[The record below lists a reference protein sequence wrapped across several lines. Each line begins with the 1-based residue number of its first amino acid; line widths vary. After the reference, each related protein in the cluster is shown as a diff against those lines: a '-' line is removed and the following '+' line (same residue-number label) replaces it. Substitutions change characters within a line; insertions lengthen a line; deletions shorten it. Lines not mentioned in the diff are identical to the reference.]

1 MDELRGLFNFACKR
15 IILNAVNEKLD
26 ALFELDLLN
35 EINVVGLQKEI
46 KGEEVLMDYGKT
58 IRSIPILLSGAIK
71 VFREDANGDELLLY
85 FLEEGDTCAMTMTCC
100 LGGSTSKIRAVA
112 ESETKL
118 IMIPVEKMELWM
130 AKYSTWRKFVLESY
144 QSRFN
149 ELLETVDSLAFLNM
163 DERLINY
170 LNSKSKV
177 NKANFIAVTHQDIAT
192 ELNTS
197 RVVISRLLKKLE
209 NNGSIILSRNQIELI
224 SL

>member
-1 MDELRGLFNFACKR
+1 MKVL
-15 IILNAVNEKLD
+15 NEKLD

-35 EINVVGLQKEI
+35 EIKAIGVQKDIQDDEI
-46 KGEEVLMDYGKT
+46 LMDYGKT

-71 VFREDANGDELLLY
+71 VFREDENGDELLLY

-100 LGGSTSKIRAVA
+100 LGNSTSKIRAVA

-130 AKYSTWRKFVLESY
+130 SKYATWRKFVLESY
-144 QSRFN
+144 HIRFN
-149 ELLETVDSLAFLNM
+149 ELLETIDNLAFLNM

-170 LNSKSKV
+170 LKSKSKV
-177 NKANFIAVTHQDIAT
+177 NKANIIAATHQDIAI

-209 NNGSIILSRNQIELI
+209 NKGNIHLSRNQIEVITL
-224 SL
+224 

>member
-1 MDELRGLFNFACKR
+1 MFNFVIKR
-15 IILNAVNEKLD
+15 NILNTLNNKLD
-26 ALFELDLLN
+26 ALFELDLLK
-35 EINVVGLQKEI
+35 EINAVGIQKDI
-46 KGEEVLMDYGKT
+46 KDDEVLMDYGKT

-71 VFREDANGDELLLY
+71 VFREDENGDELLLY

-100 LGGSTSKIRAVA
+100 LGNSISKVRAVA
-112 ESETKL
+112 ESDTK
-118 IMIPVEKMELWM
+118 IVMIPVEKMELWM

-144 QSRFN
+144 NSRFN

-170 LNSKSKV
+170 LKNKSKV
-177 NKANFIAVTHQDIAT
+177 NNANFIAATHQEIAT

-209 NNGSIILSRNQIELI
+209 NNGNIILSRNQIEVL

>member
-1 MDELRGLFNFACKR
+1 MKVL
-15 IILNAVNEKLD
+15 NEKLD

-35 EINVVGLQKEI
+35 EIKAIGVQKDIQDDEI
-46 KGEEVLMDYGKT
+46 LMDYGKT

-71 VFREDANGDELLLY
+71 VFREDENGDELLLY

-100 LGGSTSKIRAVA
+100 LGNSTSKIRAVA

-130 AKYSTWRKFVLESY
+130 SKYATWRKFVLESY
-144 QSRFN
+144 HIRFN
-149 ELLETVDSLAFLNM
+149 ELLETIDNLAFLKM

-170 LNSKSKV
+170 LKSKSKV
-177 NKANFIAVTHQDIAT
+177 NKVNIIAATHQDIAI

-209 NNGSIILSRNQIELI
+209 NKGNIHLSRNQIEVITL
-224 SL
+224 